1 MTATLSSSRQAER
14 GEYVVEELRAPGLV
28 RPFLE
33 ADRPYAAYAIAQLE
47 PRRFI
52 HCRWFS
58 ASGPSGQALLLHS
71 RGGLGQALFAT
82 GDPAALDAA
91 LSLHPGPRFTFGSLR
106 LEHRPVI
113 ETYFFL
119 TRPQEMLRMSVTPQ
133 TFKAAPGPAVRL
145 FGRDIAAINRLYS
158 AEGGQATYRA
168 QHIDDGLYF
177 GAVEDGRLVSIAGTH
192 VISTAEGVAVV
203 GNVFTHPRYRNRG
216 LAKAVTSAVTEELLR
231 SCPLVVLTV
240 EAGNEPAVRTYR
252 SLGYETYCAL
262 HESPLIR
269 KEPFGVLSLARRLA
283 ASWRG
288 RERGREVVVR

>member
-1 MTATLSSSRQAER
+1 MTATASRSRQAER
-14 GEYVVEELRAPGLV
+14 GEYVVRELRTPALV

-47 PRRFI
+47 PDRFFRC
-52 HCRWFS
+52 HWYA
-58 ASGPSGQALLLHS
+58 ASGPSGRALLLHS
-71 RGGLGQALFAT
+71 RGGLGQALFAI

-106 LEHRPVI
+106 LEHRGVV
-113 ETYFFL
+113 ESYFFL
-119 TRPQEMLRMSVTPQ
+119 TRRQEMLRMSVTPQ
-133 TFKAAPGPAVRL
+133 TFKPAAGAVVRL

-158 AEGGQATYRA
+158 TEGGQAAYRP

-177 GAVEDGRLVSIAGTH
+177 GAVQDGRLVSIAGTH
-192 VISTAEGVAVV
+192 VVSASEGVAVV
-203 GNVFTHPRYRNRG
+203 GNVFTHPRYRGRG

-240 EAGNEPAVRTYR
+240 EAGNEPAVRAYR
-252 SLGYETYCAL
+252 SLGYETQCSL

-283 ASWRG
+283 AAWRG
-288 RERGREVVVR
+288 REPGSEVVWR